1 MSPVE
6 RPGSSALSYKMA
18 TNMQPSKNS
27 TPPLNIHYTLEVEG
41 VQVGLFDR
49 ISGGEVEIDVIQ
61 HPVVY
66 ENGGFHTLMI
76 TGPRKNHPI
85 TLESGYGS
93 TAELYKWFAQAA
105 QGDITGARKNATISL
120 HSYVEGK
127 YQPVIQWHLI
137 NTWPSKLS
145 GFDFGQQTTD
155 RAHFSITL
163 VCESIEREDL

>member
-1 MSPVE
+1 M
-6 RPGSSALSYKMA
+6 
-18 TNMQPSKNS
+18 
-27 TPPLNIHYTLEVEG
+27 PPLNIHYTLEVEG

-66 ENGGFHTLMI
+66 ENGGFQTLLI

-93 TAELYKWFAQAA
+93 TAELYRWFVQAA
-105 QGDITGARKNATISL
+105 QGDIFGARKNATISL
-120 HSYVEGK
+120 HSFVDGK

-163 VCESIEREDL
+163 VCETIDREDL